1 MRRLT
6 SQALRLTV
14 LISLLS
20 LAGCYTSFSS
30 KMDSWIGAP
39 IQNWLDLLDKRG
51 GDVLEE
57 VQGPDAEG
65 NKVCVIRIEK
75 KCRVFHTVNANGII
89 TAWRSEGSACKHY
102 TN

>member
-1 MRRLT
+1 MRPLT
-6 SQALRLTV
+6 CQALRLAV
-14 LISLLS
+14 LIGALS
-20 LAGCYTSFSS
+20 LAGCYTKFST

-39 IQNWLDLLDKRG
+39 IQDWIDIPDKG
-51 GDVLEE
+51 TEVLEE

-65 NKVCVIRIEK
+65 NKVYVIRIEK
-75 KCRVFHTVNANGII
+75 KCRVFHTVNASGII

>member
-6 SQALRLTV
+6 GKAFRLVAL
-14 LISLLS
+14 IGLLN

-30 KMDSWIGAP
+30 KMDSWIGTP
-39 IQNWLDLLDKRG
+39 IQDWINIPDKG
-51 GDVLEE
+51 GETIEE
-57 VQGPDAEG
+57 VQGPDAKG
-65 NKVCVIRIEK
+65 DKIYVIRIEK
-75 KCRVFHTVNANGII
+75 KCRLFYTVNAQGII